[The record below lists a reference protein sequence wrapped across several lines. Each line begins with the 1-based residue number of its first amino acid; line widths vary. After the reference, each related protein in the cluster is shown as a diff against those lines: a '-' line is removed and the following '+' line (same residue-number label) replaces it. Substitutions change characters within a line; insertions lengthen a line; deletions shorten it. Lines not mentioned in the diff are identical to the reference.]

1 VRPIVGHPKKSTGV
15 AAKEP
20 NDSKKAPAEH
30 IFRAPT
36 TSAIPTTLPHH
47 PFEPSIPIR
56 ATTVPSGPGWLHELK
71 HDDFRL
77 IIQREGERV
86 RLLTRRGYD
95 WSDRYPLIITAA
107 RNLKTSSFVIDGE
120 AVWLTATGLADFD
133 RLMSRQHDGEIKLLA
148 FDLLAVD
155 GSDIRCEPLIER
167 KDRLAKLL
175 ATQNAVRLVSR

>member
-95 WSDRYPLIITAA
+95 WSASLSDTKNLRFEPSKTPRNTRLGATGTHGTKKFANRFQSIHSESRAFFCSLLNRA
-107 RNLKTSSFVIDGE
+107 RN
-120 AVWLTATGLADFD
+120 A
-133 RLMSRQHDGEIKLLA
+133 
-148 FDLLAVD
+148 
-155 GSDIRCEPLIER
+155 
-167 KDRLAKLL
+167 
-175 ATQNAVRLVSR
+175 